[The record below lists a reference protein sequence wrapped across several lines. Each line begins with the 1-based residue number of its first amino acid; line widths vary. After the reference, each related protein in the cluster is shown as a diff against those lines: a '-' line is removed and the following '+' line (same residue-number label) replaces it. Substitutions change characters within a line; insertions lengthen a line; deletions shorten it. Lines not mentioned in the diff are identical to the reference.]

1 VRAFTKLPG
10 RRRRLSRRRAIRL
23 LGVTLPVLLA
33 ACRSSRPPDGSQS
46 RATAAAAVQ
55 RVSLKSAYTTTG
67 ASQAPVWAAKEGG
80 FFAQESI
87 DLSELTL
94 LTNLTALLGAIQAQ
108 QTPLGF
114 LSAQPVVPAD
124 LQGADFIIVA
134 GFGSKVVGEIWSV
147 PAIQTPAQ
155 LKGKAIGV
163 TALGSAGETGAAA
176 ALAKIGIPHDQV
188 GWVATGPPAQTL
200 AALTS
205 GRIQA
210 APLTPPDDI
219 AAKSAGMH
227 MLLDVAT
234 LDIPTQG
241 SCIVTTR
248 KYAAAH
254 PDVVERFVRA
264 VIEGT
269 HRLEADEQFAAK
281 VIQQYSGL
289 TDPAAISGAIDYY
302 KQLWTKD
309 GFPSVPGMQA
319 TLDALVATVPEAK
332 SAKPD
337 QFMDL
342 TYVQK
347 IKASGLLDQ
356 LYGKGS

>member
-1 VRAFTKLPG
+1 MLGGVALPA
-10 RRRRLSRRRAIRL
+10 LA
-23 LGVTLPVLLA
+23 A
-33 ACRSSRPPDGSQS
+33 ACRSGSASPSSKGSPPP
-46 RATAAAAVQ
+46 ATAAAVVQ
-55 RVSLKSAYTTTG
+55 RVTLKSAYTTTG
-67 ASQAPVWAAKEGG
+67 AAQAPIWAAKEGG
-80 FFAQESI
+80 FFDKESI
-87 DLSELTL
+87 QISELTL
-94 LTNLTALLGAIQAQ
+94 LTNLTALLGAIQSQDA
-108 QTPLGF
+108 PLAF
-114 LSAQPVVPAD
+114 VSAQPVVPAD
-124 LQGADFIIVA
+124 VQGADFIIVA
-134 GFGSKVVGEIWSV
+134 GFGSKVVGQIWSV
-147 PAIQTPAQ
+147 PSIQTPAQ
-155 LKGKAIGV
+155 LKGKSIGV

-200 AALTS
+200 AALKS

-219 AAKSAGMH
+219 PAGDAGLH

-269 HRLEADEQFAAK
+269 HQLETDRQFAAK
-281 VIQQYSGL
+281 VIGQYSGL
-289 TDPAAISGAIDYY
+289 TDARAISGAIDYY
-302 KQLWTKD
+302 GPLWTKD
-309 GFPSVPGMQA
+309 GFPSVQGMQA
-319 TLDALVATVPEAK
+319 TLDGLAATVPEAK

-342 TYVQK
+342 TFVQK